1 MSVFDQF
8 RMYWRLSTGLR
19 GFLKEPINLEQA
31 RNIIKQR
38 LAEREKN
45 LLTIVKRGIFE
56 NERSPYLQ
64 LLKLAGC
71 EYGDLEQMVRADGI
85 EFALR
90 NLREEGVY
98 LSLEEFKGR
107 RETVRSGKVLKFRE
121 RDFDNPLLLRHLE
134 LSTSGS
140 RGAGTRT
147 YFDLDYIALGRAV
160 YLICLLDAYDALT
173 APIIHWLAILPGIG
187 QRVILEHAKVDK
199 PVTRWFSPVAESS
212 FKPSPKNRV
221 GAKYITYMGRLWGAK
236 LPAPEFIPLEEA
248 WRVAQCIF
256 GAINERGQCYVH
268 TQVSNVLRICQ
279 AAKERGMDMTGT
291 KFAPDSEPLTAVKR
305 REIESSG
312 ASACPRYAS
321 IEGGLIGW
329 GCFHPSA
336 PDDVHF
342 FKDSLALIQHE
353 KGVAHAE
360 VSVDAFLFTSLLL
373 SAPKILL
380 NVELGD
386 YGVVE
391 SRSCGCYWDELGLT
405 AHIYNIR
412 SFDKLTSQG
421 QTFLGPDLIRLI
433 EEVLPA
439 KFGGTSIDY
448 QMVEEE
454 DEESHTR
461 ISIIVSPHVG
471 GLDEAELIKT
481 ILTELGKGPDH
492 CRLMAEVWS
501 RSNTLRVKRMRPLYT
516 FKRLNKTLSTVTQ
529 SAGYAKHLVCTRE
542 LPVSRRRALPFVDM

>member
-1 MSVFDQF
+1 MH
-8 RMYWRLSTGLR
+8 WRLVTGLR

-45 LLTIVKRGIFE
+45 LLIIVKRGIFE
-56 NERSPYLQ
+56 NECSPYLK

-71 EYGDLEQMVRADGI
+71 EYGDIEHMVRADGI
-85 EFALR
+85 EFTLR
-90 NLREEGVY
+90 NLREKGVY

-107 RETVRSGKVLKFRE
+107 KETVRGGKVFKFRE
-121 RDFDNPLLLRHLE
+121 RDFDNPLILRHLE

-140 RGAGTRT
+140 RSAGTRT

-160 YLICLLDAYDALT
+160 YLICLLDAYGALT

-199 PVTRWFSPVAESS
+199 PVTRWFSPVADSN
-212 FKPSPKNRV
+212 FGPSLKNRV
-221 GAKYITYMGRLWGAK
+221 GSKYIAYMGRLWGAK

-248 WRVAQCIF
+248 WHVAQSIF
-256 GAINERGQCYVH
+256 SAINSRGQCYVH

-291 KFAPDSEPLTAVKR
+291 KFAPDSEPFTAVKR
-305 REIESSG
+305 MEIESSG

-321 IEGGLIGW
+321 TEAGLIGW

-342 FKDSLALIQHE
+342 FKDSLALIQYE
-353 KGVAHAE
+353 REVAYAE
-360 VSVDAFLFTSLLL
+360 AVVDAFLFTSLLL

-391 SRSCGCYWDELGLT
+391 RRGCGCYWEELGFN
-405 AHIYNIR
+405 AHICNIR
-412 SFDKLTSQG
+412 SFDKLTSHG
-421 QTFLGPDLIRLI
+421 QNFMGPDLIRII

-439 KFGGTSIDY
+439 KFGGTSVDY
-448 QMVEEE
+448 QVVEDE

-461 ISIIVSPHVG
+461 TSIIVNPHVG
-471 GLDEAELIKT
+471 ELDEAELIKT
-481 ILTELGKGPDH
+481 ILTELRKGPDH
-492 CRLMAEVWS
+492 RRLMAEVWS
-501 RSNTLRVKRMRPLYT
+501 WSNTLRVKRIRPYVTGTGKL
-516 FKRLNKTLSTVTQ
+516 LPLHIQKT
-529 SAGYAKHLVCTRE
+529 K
-542 LPVSRRRALPFVDM
+542 